1 MTVSRR
7 RGFGLVVAGMLAL
20 SACTS
25 QAAPPDP
32 SSSSFTGS
40 SSSPSQPTPTET
52 GAAEIIE
59 PVLLFVQAQDRTGYA
74 TGNTLLGTEPAG
86 LRGDIA
92 GVQMAFIPPSL
103 LVPVRDSLMTLG
115 ATATDPDTLTPWES
129 MRAALDL
136 DIEGSW
142 TLDRLAFAG
151 LIDAVGGVF
160 VDVPQAIEVRDEDDQ
175 SRMVIRA
182 GRQRL
187 DGITA
192 ADYATFAVPGEDER
206 DGAVRFRDVWIAVL
220 ARLPESPERLRQIL
234 TSLGSLARTTTDVD
248 TLLIALSAGRAS
260 VLDRSTTEAYV
271 EVQVIRGGDRPASVL
286 SEAGSRTVETMFADF
301 PLVKPS
307 PEASVVS

>member
-1 MTVSRR
+1 VTVTRR
-7 RGFGLVVAGMLAL
+7 RRWGLVIAGVLVL

-32 SSSSFTGS
+32 SGSSFTS
-40 SSSPSQPTPTET
+40 FSSSPNQPTPTNT
-52 GAAEIIE
+52 DATEIIE
-59 PVLLFVQAQDRTGYA
+59 PVLLLVQVQDRTGYA
-74 TGNTLLGTEPAG
+74 AGNTLLGTEPVGPRSGVAE
-86 LRGDIA
+86 
-92 GVQMAFIPPSL
+92 VQMGFVPSSL
-103 LVPVRDSLMTLG
+103 LVPVRESLMTLG

-151 LIDAVGGVF
+151 LVDSVGGVF
-160 VDVPQAIEVRDEDDQ
+160 VDVPQAIEVRDEDDEFVL
-175 SRMVIRA
+175 VIRP

-192 ADYATFAVPGEDER
+192 ADYATLAIPGEDER
-206 DGAVRFRDVWIAVL
+206 DGALRFRDVWVAVL

-234 TSLGSLARTTTDVD
+234 TSLGSLARTTTDIG
-248 TLLIALSAGRAS
+248 TLLIALSAARAAVLGRS
-260 VLDRSTTEAYV
+260 MTEAYV

-286 SEAGSRTVETMFADF
+286 SDVGSRTVETMFADF
-301 PLVKPS
+301 ALVIQS
-307 PEASVVS
+307 PEAPVVS